1 MKSLSCAAVRGRLT
15 AFHDRE
21 LPVQQLIAIETH
33 LERCVS
39 CAAEAARLWR
49 IGDAVRE
56 GAAALQPEASALE
69 GLGAGVLSRLQA
81 EYEESWRG
89 RFQRTFEDM
98 HLVWIG
104 LGSAVAT
111 VVCVAVA
118 LACLQ
123 FASPERDDS
132 LAGIIGAMQSSN
144 TSFVRQAD
152 ESVGWAVERSMS
164 EDEVVLALMRVVTRD
179 GRLLD
184 LQLVND
190 RRDRQQ
196 IDALL
201 NAIAAARFEPA
212 RYSGSPMPA
221 NVNVLWL
228 LARTTVRGKVVS

>member
-1 MKSLSCAAVRGRLT
+1 
-15 AFHDRE
+15 
-21 LPVQQLIAIETH
+21 
-33 LERCVS
+33 
-39 CAAEAARLWR
+39 
-49 IGDAVRE
+49 VRE